1 MSMKK
6 HFEVSWMKDLVLIQ
20 HIINPTNIKEFKE
33 RLISWRDQAGF
44 KSIYESYRIPHVNA
58 SAVLYL
64 TAVSLSIKSFLCS
77 SFGKAVSS

>member
-33 RLISWRDQAGF
+33 RLTAWRD
-44 KSIYESYRIPHVNA
+44 
-58 SAVLYL
+58 
-64 TAVSLSIKSFLCS
+64 
-77 SFGKAVSS
+77 